1 MKAQETQYNAKNAI
15 LNQALSHVP
24 FDGWTPQLLN
34 NAAREAGYEE
44 GYAEILFPHGVADLV
59 AFFIEE
65 ADNAMLETLKSLNL
79 NEMRVRDRIATAI
92 KTRITYHAAHKGA
105 IAPTLRF
112 FAQPQNASQGT
123 KALAHTCSEI
133 WYAAGDNATDY
144 NYYSKRTLL
153 AGVYSSTL
161 LYWLDDDSEDNQNT
175 WEFLDRRISNVLK
188 IGGLPKKIAGYF
200 SGVKEMFPFCRG
212 AT

>member
-24 FDGWTPQLLN
+24 FDGWTAQLLN

-44 GYAEILFPHGVADLV
+44 GYAEILFPQGVTDLV

-65 ADNAMLETLKSLNL
+65 ADNIMLETLKSLNL
-79 NEMRVRDRIATAI
+79 SEMRVRDRIAVAI
-92 KTRITYHAAHKGA
+92 KTRITHHAAHKGA
-105 IAPTLRF
+105 IAPMLRF
-112 FAQPQNASQGT
+112 FVQPQNTAQGA

-133 WYAAGDNATDY
+133 WYAAGDTATDY

-161 LYWLDDDSEDNQNT
+161 LYWLDDDSEEYQNT

-188 IGGLPKKIAGYF
+188 IGGLPRKVAGYF
-200 SGVKEMFPFCRG
+200 SDVKEMFPFCRG